1 MEFDNTFDV
10 PLPPSRAWAWLTDI
24 QRIATCLPGAELTEV
39 VDERSY
45 RGRVAVRLGPVALS
59 FAGEATLES
68 LDPDALRARMR
79 CSGSDAKGRGSTRAT
94 IDFALAPAATPDA
107 TRVTLHSDVTL
118 TGAVAQYGRGA
129 GMIQSV
135 AAQLIGQFAECLR
148 ARIDRAERGED
159 AGEEA
164 AAKPISGLTMMVRA
178 LRDGRRGTPED
189 GAAGG

>member
-1 MEFDNTFDV
+1 
-10 PLPPSRAWAWLTDI
+10 
-24 QRIATCLPGAELTEV
+24 
-39 VDERSY
+39 
-45 RGRVAVRLGPVALS
+45 
-59 FAGEATLES
+59 
-68 LDPDALRARMR
+68 MR

-159 AGEEA
+159 AGEET

-189 GAAGG
+189 GTAGG

>member
-1 MEFDNTFDV
+1 MEFDNAFDV
-10 PLPPSRAWAWLTDI
+10 PLPPPRAWEWLTDI

-68 LDPDALRARMR
+68 LDAQALRARMR
-79 CSGSDAKGRGSTRAT
+79 CNGSDAKGRGSTRAV
-94 IDFALAPAATPDA
+94 IDFSLEPGADA
-107 TRVTLHSDVTL
+107 GSTRVTLHSDVTL

-135 AAQLIGQFAECLR
+135 ASQLIGQFAECLR
-148 ARIDRAERGED
+148 LRIDRAERGED
-159 AGEEA
+159 VAQDA

-178 LRDGRRGTPED
+178 LRDGRRGTPGD
-189 GAAGG
+189 GSTGG